1 MKTRIKKIEKNNFIF
16 KKPIISYKNNKY
28 NFNKTKDFTDN
39 FLLDTQDEEGHI
51 NNTNLFNTKS
61 NFNILKKNNEDNFSK
76 TNYCFYKGLLKLDEI
91 KIYKSDINNDSIDK
105 KI

>member
-1 MKTRIKKIEKNNFIF
+1 MRCRQGQNSSPSKLSTDSLKSKNA
-16 KKPIISYKNNKY
+16 
-28 NFNKTKDFTDN
+28 
-39 FLLDTQDEEGHI
+39 
-51 NNTNLFNTKS
+51 
-61 NFNILKKNNEDNFSK
+61 NFSK